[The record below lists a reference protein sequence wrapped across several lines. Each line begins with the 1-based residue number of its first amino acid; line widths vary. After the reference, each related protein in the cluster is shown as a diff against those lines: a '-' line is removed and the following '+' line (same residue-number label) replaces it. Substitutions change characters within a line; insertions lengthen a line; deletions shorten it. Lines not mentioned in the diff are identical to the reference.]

1 MARICPAKFSRRLT
15 HQRIRTGLTLLEL
28 MVVLVIL
35 AIVATVAVQ
44 SLQPQV
50 DSQRFESAASLL
62 EEIKTAT
69 LGPSQKFQLDGTP
82 IVSGFVADVGRFPR
96 VEANDEDVED
106 LLPLTELWSNENQLA
121 IQFPFQFR
129 PGPSQ
134 PVDYS
139 TIRLP
144 CGWRG
149 PYLQLPIGTQS
160 LVDPWGR
167 PPETALDEMG
177 TLEKLQITV
186 PLSSNQT
193 EPQVLSAN
201 LSAGKVEVT
210 GKVLLDRPES
220 ATVRIAL
227 LTPDPNSSL
236 TSLTVF
242 DDEDEQPGSF
252 LFSGVPVG
260 FRALVA
266 DVNGKRQIK
275 YLQVTPNGAP
285 VVFDFQSRAS
295 AINE

>member
-1 MARICPAKFSRRLT
+1 MARICSAKLSRLLPN
-15 HQRIRTGLTLLEL
+15 QRFRSGLTLLEL

-50 DSQRFESAASLL
+50 DSQRFESAARLL
-62 EEIKTAT
+62 EEIKVAT
-69 LGPSQKFQLDGTP
+69 LGPAQKFQLDGTP

-96 VEANDEDVED
+96 IETNDEDPEEY
-106 LLPLTELWSNENQLA
+106 LSLSELWSNENQLA

-129 PGPSQ
+129 AGPAQ
-134 PVDYS
+134 PEDYS

-149 PYLQLPIGTQS
+149 PYLQLPIGTS
-160 LVDPWGR
+160 KLVDPWGR
-167 PPETALDEMG
+167 PPETVVDEMG
-177 TLEKLQITV
+177 TLERLQITI
-186 PLSSNQT
+186 PLSNNQT

-201 LSAGKVEVT
+201 LSGGKVQVT

-236 TSLTVF
+236 TSLVVY
-242 DDEDEQPGSF
+242 DDEDKQPGSF
-252 LFSGVPVG
+252 LFSRVPVG

-275 YLQVTPNGAP
+275 YLQVTPNGPP
-285 VVFDFQSRAS
+285 VIFDFQARAS

>member
-1 MARICPAKFSRRLT
+1 MAPICSAQPSRLIPR
-15 HQRIRTGLTLLEL
+15 RRFRSGLTLLEL

-50 DSQRFESAASLL
+50 DSQRFDSAARLL
-62 EEIKTAT
+62 EEIKVAT

-96 VEANDEDVED
+96 IETSENDTEEF
-106 LLPLTELWSNENQLA
+106 LSLGELWSNENQLA
-121 IQFPFQFR
+121 SQFPFQFR
-129 PGPSQ
+129 AGPEQ

-149 PYLQLPIGTQS
+149 PYLQLPIGTKQ

-167 PPETALDEMG
+167 PPEPVLDETG
-177 TLEKLQITV
+177 TLGQLQITI
-186 PLSSNQT
+186 PLSNNQT
-193 EPQVLSAN
+193 EPQVLAAN
-201 LSAGKVEVT
+201 LSGGKVEVT

-220 ATVRIAL
+220 ATVQIAL

-236 TSLTVF
+236 TSLVVY
-242 DDEDEQPGSF
+242 DDEDKQPGSF
-252 LFSGVPVG
+252 LFRGVPVG

-275 YLQVTPNGAP
+275 YLQVTPNSPP

-295 AINE
+295 TINE

>member
-1 MARICPAKFSRRLT
+1 MACVCSAQLTWTSPHRRL
-15 HQRIRTGLTLLEL
+15 RTGLTLLEL

-50 DSQRFESAASLL
+50 DSQRFESAARLL
-62 EEIKTAT
+62 EEIRGAT
-69 LGPSQKFQLDGTP
+69 LGPARKFQLDGTP
-82 IVSGFVADVGRFPR
+82 LVSGFIADIGRFPR
-96 VEANDEDVED
+96 VEPSDDDSDERQS
-106 LLPLTELWSNENQLA
+106 LSELWSNENQLGS
-121 IQFPFQFR
+121 QFPFQFR
-129 PGPSQ
+129 PGPEQ
-134 PVDYS
+134 PVNYS
-139 TIRLP
+139 SIRLP

-149 PYLQLPIGTQS
+149 PYLQLPIGTQK

-167 PPETALDEMG
+167 PPKTVVDEMG
-177 TLEKLQITV
+177 TLSQLLITI
-186 PLSSNQT
+186 PISANQT
-193 EPQVLSAN
+193 EPQTLAADLSG
-201 LSAGKVEVT
+201 GKVEVT

-236 TSLTVF
+236 TSLAVF
-242 DDEDEQPGSF
+242 DDEDQQPESF
-252 LFSGVPVG
+252 LFSRVPVG

-266 DVNGKRQIK
+266 DVNGIRQVK
-275 YLQVTPNGAP
+275 YLQVTPNGPP

>member
-1 MARICPAKFSRRLT
+1 MARICPAKFSRHST
-15 HQRIRTGLTLLEL
+15 HQRIRAGLTLLEL

-69 LGPSQKFQLDGTP
+69 LGPAQKFQLDGTP

-96 VEANDEDVED
+96 IETSDEDVED

-129 PGPSQ
+129 PGPTQ

-167 PPETALDEMG
+167 PPETVVNEMG

-186 PLSSNQT
+186 PLSNNQT

-201 LSAGKVEVT
+201 LSGGKVEVT

-242 DDEDEQPGSF
+242 DDEDKQPGSF
-252 LFSGVPVG
+252 LFSRVPVG

-275 YLQVTPNGAP
+275 YLQVTPSGAP

-295 AINE
+295 AVNE

>member
-1 MARICPAKFSRRLT
+1 MACLCSANLTRRFPSRRV
-15 HQRIRTGLTLLEL
+15 RCGLTLLEL

-50 DSQRFESAASLL
+50 DNQRFESAARLL
-62 EEIKTAT
+62 EEIKSAT
-69 LGPSQKFQLDGTP
+69 LGPERKFQLDGTP
-82 IVSGFVADVGRFPR
+82 IVSGFIADVGRLPR
-96 VEANDEDVED
+96 VETNDGDSEEV
-106 LLPLTELWSNENQLA
+106 LSLSELWSNENQLA

-129 PGPSQ
+129 PGPEQ
-134 PVDYS
+134 PIDYS

-149 PYLQLPIGTQS
+149 PYLQLPIGTQR

-167 PPETALDEMG
+167 PPETLINETG
-177 TLEKLQITV
+177 TLGRLQITI
-186 PLSSNQT
+186 PLSNNQN
-193 EPQVLSAN
+193 EPEILEVN
-201 LSAGKVEVT
+201 LSGGKVEVT

-236 TSLTVF
+236 TSLAVL
-242 DDEDEQPGSF
+242 DDEDKQPESF
-252 LFSGVPVG
+252 LFSRVPVG

-275 YLQVTPNGAP
+275 YLQITSQSPP
-285 VVFDFQSRAS
+285 IVFDFQSRTS

>member
-1 MARICPAKFSRRLT
+1 MACICSAKLTRLFPHRRF
-15 HQRIRTGLTLLEL
+15 RSGLTLLEL

-50 DSQRFESAASLL
+50 DSQRFESAARLL
-62 EEIKTAT
+62 EEVRAAT
-69 LGPSQKFQLDGTP
+69 LGPARKFQLDGTP
-82 IVSGFVADVGRFPR
+82 IVSGFVADIGRFPR
-96 VEANDEDVED
+96 VETNDGDTEEISS
-106 LLPLTELWSNENQLA
+106 LSELWSNENQLA
-121 IQFPFQFR
+121 RQFPFQFR
-129 PGPSQ
+129 PGPEQ

-149 PYLQLPIGTQS
+149 PYLQLPIGTQK

-167 PPETALDEMG
+167 PPETLVDEMG
-177 TLEKLQITV
+177 TLGMLQITI
-186 PLSSNQT
+186 PLSNNQI
-193 EPQVLSAN
+193 EPQVLEAN
-201 LSAGKVEVT
+201 LSGGKVEVT

-227 LTPDPNSSL
+227 LTPKPNSSL
-236 TSLTVF
+236 TSLAVL
-242 DDEDEQPGSF
+242 DDEDKQPESF
-252 LFSGVPVG
+252 LFSRVPIG

-285 VVFDFQSRAS
+285 VVFDFQSRAA